1 MALIVAIKICEDV
14 LTKTV
19 ALSRANLI
27 STHGHRTKIRI
38 NLCVNALSRANLI
51 STLPLLRAS
60 VYAGFRPCFCRYL
73 SEYSEKYIKQGVK
86 VGKGWIVFIRVQSV
100 EAFYTYDYT

>member
-19 ALSRANLI
+19 
-27 STHGHRTKIRI
+27 
-38 NLCVNALSRANLI
+38 ALSRANLI